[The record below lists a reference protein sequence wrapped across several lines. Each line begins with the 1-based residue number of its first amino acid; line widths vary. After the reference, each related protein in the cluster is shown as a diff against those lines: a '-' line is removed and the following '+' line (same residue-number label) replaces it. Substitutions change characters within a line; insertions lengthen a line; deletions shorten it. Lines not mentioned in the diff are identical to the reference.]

1 MPDLSLAA
9 AVQRLAAHAPGT
21 PSVRD
26 HEDATW
32 TAADLD
38 AAAASLAT
46 VLAEGGVRAGDRV
59 CWAGRNDPG
68 LLVTLLAAQRLGAV
82 FAPLAY
88 RWVPGE
94 AAAALRL
101 CAAHTVVVHPELDEV
116 YRAVRDAATPVR
128 RWWRWD
134 ADLLAAAP
142 TPGRVAHPDDVAL
155 LLFSSGTSGAP
166 KAAMLTHANLWW
178 SARNL
183 EAVLGTPTPD
193 VTLAVA
199 PMCHVG
205 GLNGLVLSALGRG
218 GTVLVRRGFDARRT
232 LEDMAVAPA
241 MFGVPAMYAAVARL
255 PEFAAAD
262 LSGLTSAIVGGAA
275 VPRALLDA
283 YRARGGELLP
293 SWGMTEL
300 APCGSLLPREHV
312 AAAPGTVGWPLPY
325 LDVDV
330 VDPATGRPVAV
341 PGSVGEIV
349 ARGPQVFTGYWGD
362 AEATS
367 AVLRDGA
374 LRTGD
379 LGFLDAQGRITLV
392 GRSSEVIN
400 TGGEKVPPEEVEVA
414 LAALRLP
421 GLGELAVV
429 GVPDATWGEVVV
441 AVAVGV
447 APDAGAVGPVPG
459 AAPDLAELR
468 ALGARTL
475 AGHKLPRHLV
485 LVADLP
491 RTESGK
497 VDRRAVR
504 ALAAE
509 RLGAALD

>member
-9 AVQRLAAHAPGT
+9 AVQRLAVRAPGT
-21 PSVRD
+21 PSVLD
-26 HEDATW
+26 DEGATW

-46 VLAEGGVRAGDRV
+46 LLADGGVRAGDRV

-68 LLVTLLAAQRLGAV
+68 LLVTFLAAQRLGAV

-94 AAAALRL
+94 AAAALRR
-101 CAAHTVVVHPELDEV
+101 CEAHTVVVHPELDEV
-116 YRAVRDAATPVR
+116 YRAVRGCATPVR
-128 RWWRWD
+128 RWYRWGS
-134 ADLLAAAP
+134 DLLAAAP
-142 TPGRVAHPDDVAL
+142 APPRSAHPDEVTV
-155 LLFSSGTSGAP
+155 LLFSSGTSGVP

-232 LEDMAVAPA
+232 FDDMAVAPA
-241 MFGVPAMYAAVARL
+241 MFGVPAMYAAVSRL
-255 PEFAAAD
+255 PEFASAD
-262 LSGLTSAIVGGAA
+262 LGGLTSAIVGGAA
-275 VPRALLDA
+275 VPRGLLDA

-300 APCGSLLPREHV
+300 APCGSLLPRGHV
-312 AAAPGTVGWPLPY
+312 ADAPGTVGWPLPY
-325 LDVDV
+325 LEVDV
-330 VDPATGRPVAV
+330 VDAATGSLVSA
-341 PGSVGEIV
+341 PGEVGEV
-349 ARGPQVFTGYWGD
+349 RARGPQVFGGYWGD
-362 AEATS
+362 AEATA
-367 AVLRDGA
+367 AVLRDGT

-379 LGFLDAQGRITLV
+379 LGYLDPQGRLVLV
-392 GRSSEVIN
+392 GRMSEVIN
-400 TGGEKVPPEEVEVA
+400 TGGEKVPPEEVETA
-414 LAALRLP
+414 LTALCLP
-421 GLGELAVV
+421 ALGELVVV
-429 GVPDATWGEVVV
+429 GVPDATWGEAVV
-441 AVAVGV
+441 AVASLRPQAAGNEVPPNAVTPDVG
-447 APDAGAVGPVPG
+447 
-459 AAPDLAELR
+459 ELR

-475 AGHKLPRHLV
+475 ARHKLPRHLV
-485 LVADLP
+485 LVDELP

-504 ALAAE
+504 ALAVE
-509 RLGAALD
+509 RLGAEQA